1 MAKRKTKKA
10 GSHRRKKKVGAMDG
24 IMEGVMCAIA
34 AVAGGVGAAFAI
46 QAGNTAFGSQLT
58 NAQWV
63 VPTGTA
69 GLGVGIMYLGHK
81 EKQPALTCLGAGI
94 TAVGGT
100 LAVNQMGLSVPGISG
115 LAMSNN
121 APYGSST
128 LSKAVG
134 RHGMGCAKV
143 NGPSAFL
150 NKTVSGRAASSRL
163 MRVGALISD

>member
-1 MAKRKTKKA
+1 MAKRKKTKKA
-10 GSHRRKKKVGAMDG
+10 GSHRRKKRVGAMDG
-24 IMEGVMCAIA
+24 IMEGLICAAA

-58 NAQWV
+58 TAQWV

-69 GLGVGIMYLGHK
+69 GLGVGVMYLGHK

-94 TAVGGT
+94 AAVGGT

-121 APYGSST
+121 APMGTSA

-134 RHGMGCAKV
+134 RHGVGCAKV
-143 NGPSAFL
+143 NGPNAYL
-150 NKTVSGRAASSRL
+150 NKTVSGRSNRL